1 MRRYLLPLIAG
12 AVLGGIVHIVTT
24 LAMPQLALDNA
35 FTRLAKLGPANNVQF
50 VPDPTPLNA
59 VLPRTDPAFVTA
71 VCRYNLDAGVLK
83 LRVPTTADY
92 TSVSFYTRNGLAFYS
107 LNDHAA
113 GQRTIELQL
122 MTPSQ
127 RAALPEDEEITRADR
142 LIVESPTIT
151 GLIIIKALAP
161 ELGLLPA
168 ARNALAS
175 ARCQLQPQQ

>member
-1 MRRYLLPLIAG
+1 MRHYLLPLITG
-12 AVLGGIVHIVTT
+12 LVLGGIVHILTI

-35 FTRLAKLGPANNVQF
+35 FTRLAKLGPANTVHF
-50 VPDPTPLNA
+50 VPDPTPVEA

-71 VCRYNLDAGVLK
+71 ICRYNLNAGALK

-92 TSVSFYTRNGLAFYS
+92 TSVSFYTRQGLAFYS

-142 LIVESPTIT
+142 LIVESPTNEGVVLVRAFVREPGIRAKVRER
-151 GLIIIKALAP
+151 IAAVNCAP
-161 ELGLLPA
+161 EG
-168 ARNALAS
+168 
-175 ARCQLQPQQ
+175 

>member
-1 MRRYLLPLIAG
+1 MRKYLLPVIAG
-12 AVLGGIVHIVTT
+12 LVLGGIVHILTT
-24 LAMPQLALDNA
+24 LAMPRLALDNA
-35 FTRLAKLGPANNVQF
+35 FSRLAKLGPANAVQF
-50 VPDPTPLNA
+50 VPDPTPAGA

-83 LRVPTTADY
+83 VRVPTSADY
-92 TSVSFYTRNGLAFYS
+92 TSVSFYTRQGLAYYS

-142 LIVESPTIT
+142 LIVESPSVEGVVLVRAFVREPGNRMRVRERISNVSCS
-151 GLIIIKALAP
+151 P
-161 ELGLLPA
+161 V
-168 ARNALAS
+168 S
-175 ARCQLQPQQ
+175 

>member
-1 MRRYLLPLIAG
+1 MRHYLLPLITG
-12 AVLGGIVHIVTT
+12 LVLGGIVHILTI

-35 FTRLAKLGPANNVQF
+35 FTRLAKLGPANTVHF
-50 VPDPTPLNA
+50 VPDPTPVEA
-59 VLPRTDPAFVTA
+59 VLPRTDPAFVSA
-71 VCRYNLDAGVLK
+71 ICRYNLNAGALK

-92 TSVSFYTRNGLAFYS
+92 TSVSFYTRQGLAFYS

-142 LIVESPTIT
+142 LIVESPTNEGVVLVRAFVREPGIRAKVRER
-151 GLIIIKALAP
+151 IAAVNCAP
-161 ELGLLPA
+161 EG
-168 ARNALAS
+168 
-175 ARCQLQPQQ
+175 

>member
-1 MRRYLLPLIAG
+1 MRNYLLPLITG
-12 AVLGGIVHIVTT
+12 LVLGGIVHILTI

-35 FTRLAKLGPANNVQF
+35 FTRLAKLGPANTVHF
-50 VPDPTPLNA
+50 VPDPTPVEA
-59 VLPRTDPAFVTA
+59 VLPRTDPAFVMA
-71 VCRYNLDAGVLK
+71 ICRYNLNVGALK

-92 TSVSFYTRNGLAFYS
+92 TSVSFYTRQGLAFYS

-142 LIVESPTIT
+142 LIVESPTIEGVVLVRAFVREPGIRT
-151 GLIIIKALAP
+151 KVRERISAVNCAP
-161 ELGLLPA
+161 E
-168 ARNALAS
+168 S
-175 ARCQLQPQQ
+175 

>member
-12 AVLGGIVHIVTT
+12 LVLGGIVHIVTT

-113 GQRTIELQL
+113 GQRTIE
-122 MTPSQ
+122 
-127 RAALPEDEEITRADR
+127 
-142 LIVESPTIT
+142 
-151 GLIIIKALAP
+151 
-161 ELGLLPA
+161 
-168 ARNALAS
+168 
-175 ARCQLQPQQ
+175 

>member
-1 MRRYLLPLIAG
+1 MRVYFLPLIAG
-12 AVLGGIVHIVTT
+12 LVLGGIVHIVTT

-35 FTRLAKLGPANNVQF
+35 FTRLAALGPANNVQF
-50 VPDPTPLNA
+50 VPDPTPVEA

-71 VCRYNLDAGVLK
+71 VCRYNLNAGVLK
-83 LRVPTTADY
+83 VRVPTTADY
-92 TSVSFYTRNGLAFYS
+92 TSVSFYTRQGLAYYS

-142 LIVESPTIT
+142 LIVESPTAEGVVLVRAFVREPGNRARVRERI
-151 GLIIIKALAP
+151 ANVNCAP
-161 ELGLLPA
+161 E
-168 ARNALAS
+168 S
-175 ARCQLQPQQ
+175 

>member
-1 MRRYLLPLIAG
+1 VRHYFLPLITG
-12 AVLGGIVHIVTT
+12 LVLGGIVHILTI

-35 FTRLAKLGPANNVQF
+35 FTRLAKLGPANTVQF
-50 VPDPTPLNA
+50 VPDPTPVEA

-71 VCRYNLDAGVLK
+71 LCRYNLNVGALK
-83 LRVPTTADY
+83 LRVPTTTDY
-92 TSVSFYTRNGLAFYS
+92 TSVSFYTRQGLAFYS

-142 LIVESPTIT
+142 LIVESPTTEGVVLVRAFVREPGIRAKVRER
-151 GLIIIKALAP
+151 IAAVNCAP
-161 ELGLLPA
+161 E
-168 ARNALAS
+168 S
-175 ARCQLQPQQ
+175 

>member
-1 MRRYLLPLIAG
+1 MRNYLLPLITG
-12 AVLGGIVHIVTT
+12 LVLGGIVHILTI

-35 FTRLAKLGPANNVQF
+35 FTRLAKLGPANTVHF
-50 VPDPTPLNA
+50 VPDPTPVEA

-71 VCRYNLDAGVLK
+71 ICRYNLNVGALK

-92 TSVSFYTRNGLAFYS
+92 TSVSFYTRQGLAFYS

-142 LIVESPTIT
+142 LIVESPTTEGVVLVRAFVREPGIRT
-151 GLIIIKALAP
+151 KVRERISAVNCAP
-161 ELGLLPA
+161 E
-168 ARNALAS
+168 S
-175 ARCQLQPQQ
+175 

>member
-1 MRRYLLPLIAG
+1 MRNYLLPLITG
-12 AVLGGIVHIVTT
+12 LVLGGIVHLLTI

-35 FTRLAKLGPANNVQF
+35 FTRLAKLGPANTVHF
-50 VPDPTPLNA
+50 VPDPTPVEA

-71 VCRYNLDAGVLK
+71 ICRYNLNVGALK

-92 TSVSFYTRNGLAFYS
+92 TSVSFYTRQGLAFYS

-142 LIVESPTIT
+142 LIVESPTTEGVVLVRAFVREPGIRT
-151 GLIIIKALAP
+151 KVRERISAVNCAP
-161 ELGLLPA
+161 EG
-168 ARNALAS
+168 
-175 ARCQLQPQQ
+175 

>member
-1 MRRYLLPLIAG
+1 MRHYLLPLITG
-12 AVLGGIVHIVTT
+12 LVLGGIVHILTI

-35 FTRLAKLGPANNVQF
+35 FTRLAKLGPANTVHF
-50 VPDPTPLNA
+50 VPDPTPVEA
-59 VLPRTDPAFVTA
+59 VLPRTDPAFVSA
-71 VCRYNLDAGVLK
+71 ICRYNLNAGALK

-92 TSVSFYTRNGLAFYS
+92 TSVSFYTRQGLAFYS

-142 LIVESPTIT
+142 LIVESPTNEGVVLVRAFVREPGIRAKVRER
-151 GLIIIKALAP
+151 IAAVNCAP
-161 ELGLLPA
+161 E
-168 ARNALAS
+168 S
-175 ARCQLQPQQ
+175 

>member
-12 AVLGGIVHIVTT
+12 LVLGGIVHIVTT

-142 LIVESPTIT
+142 LIVESPTIEGVVLVRAFVREPGNRT
-151 GLIIIKALAP
+151 RVRERIANVSCAP
-161 ELGLLPA
+161 EG
-168 ARNALAS
+168 
-175 ARCQLQPQQ
+175 